1 MIEPH
6 PQTPGTIDREIPSSL
21 NQLYQEVILDH
32 YRKPRNK
39 GHLDGATHAI
49 TMNNPLCGD
58 VIELMLRVEGGSI
71 AEARFLGR
79 GCSISLASAS
89 MLTGRVRGKSLE
101 QALELSRKFTH
112 LLHGDG
118 AMLSDDDLGDL
129 RRGCLTVEIGRDEFV
144 LVELFVTHGL
154 LASSLRRCRVSW
166 WFPPLALIVSASR
179 ARPRAILDLT
189 VPGGIRRICPISA

>member
-1 MIEPH
+1 MIEPR
-6 PQTPGTIDREIPSSL
+6 PTTPSSSGQSATPGTIDREIPSSL

-39 GHLDGATHAI
+39 GQLDGATHAI

-89 MLTGRVRGKSLE
+89 LLTGRVRGKSLE

-118 AMLSDDDLGDL
+118 ALLSDDDLGDL
-129 RRGCLTVEIGRDEFV
+129 RTLAGVSKFPVRIKCA
-144 LVELFVTHGL
+144 L
-154 LASSLRRCRVSW
+154 LAWNCLEE
-166 WFPPLALIVSASR
+166 LGDGTDA
-179 ARPRAILDLT
+179 D
-189 VPGGIRRICPISA
+189 GGSG